1 MAFKVA
7 NPFKLLHWFF
17 SLGYYTHQLHMQ
29 GEGKLSFSLSSGS
42 NSQYFGKIE
51 TTHCIE
57 AVTFIL
63 WILSLKGSVLHKNV
77 NTRIAKCSSS
87 QYLTQKLHVPRQAE
101 DKQRYFLCIFS
112 QTQLWALVF
121 PEPKVNSLY
130 LGSPHHPFPLCFPSW
145 FFWTHMLDARGLQ
158 HVVVVCN
165 LPRHRMKQTLLLL
178 LLSIP
183 KHLVGGDYL
192 DFFASHVSTPLQ
204 TPLYCGLLQTCTG

>member
-29 GEGKLSFSLSSGS
+29 GKGKLSFSLSSGS

-87 QYLTQKLHVPRQAE
+87 QYLTQKLQVPRQGE

-112 QTQLWALVF
+112 QT
-121 PEPKVNSLY
+121 
-130 LGSPHHPFPLCFPSW
+130 HPFPLCFPSW

-165 LPRHRMKQTLLLL
+165 LPRHRMKQTLL
-178 LLSIP
+178 
-183 KHLVGGDYL
+183 
-192 DFFASHVSTPLQ
+192 FF
-204 TPLYCGLLQTCTG
+204 